1 MPIPRWRC
9 APPHSTAQM
18 GPRAQ
23 KGTGLGSQ
31 RPLYRRNSPHPRP
44 DQSLSKARRAK
55 RPNVEKPGRECSACP
70 PKANPA
76 GIRVPGNQSCR
87 ASGRWLRA
95 GRLTRASGRG
105 WKEAPGARR
114 GRWPCREQVVRR
126 LRSRPHGSNFPSA
139 WRANGAEKVREAGRE
154 GAVRGSRYRV
164 RVRRS
169 AASRLRLCSPP
180 GRPPRAACSAA
191 GHRRVSPP
199 AQKLTRGTPAAPAS
213 PWAGRPPL
221 AACNFRRTAGS
232 DEARPKRPEALHPR
246 APCPGTARPAP
257 LGSAP
262 GRRRTRLLAGHRA
275 AQPAPLSHEPPL
287 PLKSAINF
295 PSLPPPHSA
304 PATQTPPPDAPSRAP
319 SSPAPARPA
328 APRRPPPPRRAR
340 GARWPGP
347 GHAPTP
353 GSRAEPGRALRA

>member
-23 KGTGLGSQ
+23 KGTGLGPQ

-44 DQSLSKARRAK
+44 DQALSKARRAK
-55 RPNVEKPGRECSACP
+55 RPNVQERGRECSACP

-139 WRANGAEKVREAGRE
+139 WRANGAEKAREAGRE

-199 AQKLTRGTPAAPAS
+199 ARRLTRGTPAAPAS
-213 PWAGRPPL
+213 PWAGCPPL
-221 AACNFRRTAGS
+221 AAGRLQLQARRGLGRGAPQTSRGSAPPRSMPGAGPPRPARLS
-232 DEARPKRPEALHPR
+232 ARPPSDASSRGASRSTAR
-246 APCPGTARPAP
+246 APLSRAAAAAQVCDQLSLASSAP
-257 LGSAP
+257 LGP
-262 GRRRTRLLAGHRA
+262 RHPD
-275 AQPAPLSHEPPL
+275 PAS
-287 PLKSAINF
+287 
-295 PSLPPPHSA
+295 
-304 PATQTPPPDAPSRAP
+304 
-319 SSPAPARPA
+319 
-328 APRRPPPPRRAR
+328 
-340 GARWPGP
+340 
-347 GHAPTP
+347 
-353 GSRAEPGRALRA
+353 